1 MSKCE
6 DLVID
11 LVRQRNLNLPESHLK
26 DVIKEFEA
34 AKSDKQVFS
43 KSQNEAVL
51 DVALENVKKKRVL
64 LRQLKLEQMLRMV
77 AKNKL
82 IKKLEGYEGSEIDG
96 LLTFIRGESKMKVG
110 SRDNLA
116 QKQQGT
122 DYLLYSRLNKKL
134 DAGSDG
140 LREVF
145 ESGELDAEIYDIAY
159 QLGAGKTMADIDAS
173 AQAKELHE
181 IIFELNDSIR
191 ERKNRAGGFI
201 GKRDD
206 YIVAQSHDMARIKKA
221 GFENW
226 KNDFLNLI
234 DEEQTFANL
243 TDSKQK
249 DEYLLEL
256 YNRFSTGKHYLVD
269 RGDGNVG
276 TKPTSANLAKKIS
289 QSRSIHFKDGASAFE
304 YAQKYSEGSIHQKL
318 FVGLK
323 RDSRTITLM
332 EELGPN
338 PKAVIDS
345 VIEALERRALDKGES
360 ISRAKIAEVRSN
372 FDYLNGLHDI
382 PDTIRLAE
390 IGFGLR
396 ALESMSK
403 LGGSVLAA
411 GPDLVAKAA
420 TLNRRTNIGFFG
432 SYVKAFTDFLGAVP
446 KSEREFAA
454 KQAGT
459 YAEVVNGTIFARV
472 GDSDGMPGF
481 MSRMQEQFFKLN
493 FLQQWTL
500 AHKKGVLAAFS
511 MDLGRY
517 SDVDFDVLPDNHRR
531 NLELYNIT
539 ADEWNILR
547 FGNTENPATGVKHMT
562 VEAVETLPDSVLD
575 PVIQKLTGETAITD
589 ADRLRFK
596 DQLSVKMQNMAV
608 DIMDEG
614 VITPGQR
621 ERVLLTLGSQK
632 GTVFGEFMRFA
643 GQFKAFPVT
652 VITKQI
658 MPQYHSAG
666 GGLKGAASLVPM
678 ITAMTAMGYV
688 SGAAKDVLKGR
699 EPRDPRDPATF
710 ADAMVRGGGL
720 GIFGDFMFAEYS
732 RYGRS
737 FQETLLGPGIGTV
750 GDFAA
755 LAHKTATLNADS
767 GDYFRFMKNITP
779 GQNLFYTESAFNYLF
794 YYNLMEM
801 NDPGYLR
808 RMEKRREK
816 DYNQDYWLSPSQD
829 SVGLFD

>member
-1 MSKCE
+1 MSECA
-6 DLVID
+6 DLI
-11 LVRQRNLNLPESHLK
+11 VRKAQEQNIKLPENHLRELTK
-26 DVIKEFEA
+26 ELESVIKQKKLMSDSDTQA
-34 AKSDKQVFS
+34 AVDLAFG
-43 KSQNEAVL
+43 NW
-51 DVALENVKKKRVL
+51 NKKRVA
-64 LRQLKLEQMLRMV
+64 LRQLKIEQMLRII
-77 AKNKL
+77 AKDKL
-82 IKKLEGYEGSEIDG
+82 LRKVSAGEGEAIDG
-96 LLTFIRGESKMKVG
+96 LLTFIRGDSKMRAG

-122 DYLLYSRLNKKL
+122 DYLLYARFNKKL
-134 DAGSDG
+134 DSGSDG

-145 ESGELDAEIYDIAY
+145 ESGELDAEIYDIAH
-159 QLGAGKTMADIDAS
+159 QLGAGKKMSEIEAS
-173 AQAKELHE
+173 AQAKELHK
-181 IIFELNDSIR
+181 IIFDMNDSVR
-191 ERKNRAGGFI
+191 ERINRSGGFI
-201 GKRDD
+201 GQRLD
-206 YIVAQSHDMARIKKA
+206 YVVAQSHDMAKIARA
-221 GFENW
+221 TPETW
-226 KNDFLNLI
+226 KTDFMKLV
-234 DEEQTFANL
+234 DHEQTFGDMNSA
-243 TDSKQK
+243 QIE
-249 DEYLLEL
+249 EYLDEL
-256 YNRFSTGKHYLVD
+256 YKRFSTGRHHLVD

-276 TKPTSANLAKKIS
+276 TKPTSSNLAKKVS
-289 QSRSIHFKDGASAFE
+289 QARSIHFKDGAAAFE
-304 YAQKYSEGSIHQKL
+304 YAQKYSEGSIHQKM
-318 FVGLK
+318 FIGLK
-323 RDSRTITLM
+323 QHSRTITLM

-338 PKAVIDS
+338 PKAVVDS
-345 VIEALERRALDKGES
+345 AIEEIERRALKDGKTV
-360 ISRAKIAEVRSN
+360 SRAKIAEVRSN

-382 PDTIRLAE
+382 PESIRLAE

-446 KSEREFAA
+446 KAEREFAA

-459 YAEVVNGTIFARV
+459 YAEVVNGTIFARF
-472 GDSDGMPGF
+472 GDTDGMPGF
-481 MSRMQEQFFKLN
+481 MARMQEQFFRLN
-493 FLQQWTL
+493 FLQQWTI

-531 NLELYNIT
+531 NLELYNIS

-575 PVIQKLTGETAITD
+575 PVIQKLTGETAIAD

-596 DQLSVKMQNMAV
+596 DQLSAKMQNMAV

-621 ERVLLTLGSQK
+621 ERVLLTLGTQK
-632 GTVFGEFMRFA
+632 GTVLGEFMRFA

-652 VITKQI
+652 VITKQV
-658 MPQYHSAG
+658 MPQYYSAG

-688 SGAAKDVLKGR
+688 SGASKDVLKGR
-699 EPRDPRDPATF
+699 EPRDPRDPAAF

-737 FQETLLGPGIGTV
+737 FQETLLGPGIGTI
-750 GDFAA
+750 GDFAS
-755 LAHKTATLNADS
+755 LAHKTATMNADA

-816 DYNQDYWLSPSQD
+816 DYNQEYWLSPSQD